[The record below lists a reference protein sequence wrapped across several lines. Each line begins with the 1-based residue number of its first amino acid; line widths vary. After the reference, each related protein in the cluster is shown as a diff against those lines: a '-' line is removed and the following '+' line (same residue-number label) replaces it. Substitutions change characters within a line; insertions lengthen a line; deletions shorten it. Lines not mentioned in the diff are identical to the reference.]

1 MESDGIVRDEP
12 MDAADWEY
20 TLGGKLIGTDWELPE
35 EGVDTIGKL
44 RQSTERHEGQEM
56 TFPEIVFRYTGKR
69 VSVSGF
75 LRRIDP
81 NDVGDVEPAD
91 SVADRIVSVQKE
103 DSWRKQ

>member
-1 MESDGIVRDEP
+1 

-20 TLGGKLIGTDWELPE
+20 VLGGMLVGTEWELPE
-35 EGVDTIGKL
+35 HGVDTIGKL
-44 RQSTERHEGQEM
+44 RQSTERHEGHEV
-56 TFPEIVFRYTGKR
+56 TFPEIVFRYTGTR

-91 SVADRIVSVQKE
+91 PVADEIVSVQEE
-103 DSWRKQ
+103 DSWRKR